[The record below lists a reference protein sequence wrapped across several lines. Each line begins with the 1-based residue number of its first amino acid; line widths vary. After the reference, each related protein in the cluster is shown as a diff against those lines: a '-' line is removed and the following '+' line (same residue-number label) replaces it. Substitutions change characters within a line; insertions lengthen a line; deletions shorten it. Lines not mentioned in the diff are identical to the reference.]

1 MDGIDSDHLKLTDFV
16 DLSVL
21 QEIQDSFAAVANV
34 KATITDA
41 SGKTLTQPAP
51 TRDFLVRQDA
61 IAASEQSDSGV
72 QRDGKEYVAPIVVNN
87 QRLGTI
93 RMIGSRAKPAS
104 VQFLHLM
111 ANAIARLCYQ
121 EYQLR
126 QRMNELTAVY
136 NVTMMLADAR
146 SLESVLQRTV
156 ELVAEVMHTRSVSL
170 RLLDRERDELVIKSV
185 HNLSKEY
192 LQKGVIRLSQAKID
206 QEALS
211 TTGFSY
217 VKNLST
223 DPRALYPDE
232 ARREGISSMLSAG
245 MRYKGK
251 AVGVI
256 RVYTDQERVFTTGEI
271 DLLKA
276 VASQA
281 ASAIENARL
290 VEQSIASKALERQV
304 QMAAQVQHRMIPQ
317 TPPKLAGIDLASVYV
332 PCYELGGDFLDFI
345 ELPYTNLGMVVADV
359 SGKGV
364 PASLTMAAVR
374 AALRAQIDNVYFLN
388 EAIRRINT
396 MVCRDNKLGEFVTLF
411 YGVLDCRNR
420 RFTYCNAGHPPGLI
434 LRDKQVIELGSN
446 NMVLGVSPDEKFTQ
460 SLIDLKSG
468 DILMLYTDGLADA
481 MNADH
486 KVFGK
491 QRVMEVFSRG
501 GATADEVAQNIL
513 AEINKHVGS
522 ARRTDDITMIVAKLE

>member
-1 MDGIDSDHLKLTDFV
+1 
-16 DLSVL
+16 
-21 QEIQDSFAAVANV
+21 
-34 KATITDA
+34 
-41 SGKTLTQPAP
+41 
-51 TRDFLVRQDA
+51 
-61 IAASEQSDSGV
+61 
-72 QRDGKEYVAPIVVNN
+72 
-87 QRLGTI
+87 
-93 RMIGSRAKPAS
+93 
-104 VQFLHLM
+104 
-111 ANAIARLCYQ
+111 
-121 EYQLR
+121 
-126 QRMNELTAVY
+126 
-136 NVTMMLADAR
+136 
-146 SLESVLQRTV
+146 
-156 ELVAEVMHTRSVSL
+156 
-170 RLLDRERDELVIKSV
+170 
-185 HNLSKEY
+185 
-192 LQKGVIRLSQAKID
+192 
-206 QEALS
+206 
-211 TTGFSY
+211 
-217 VKNLST
+217 
-223 DPRALYPDE
+223 
-232 ARREGISSMLSAG
+232 
-245 MRYKGK
+245 
-251 AVGVI
+251 
-256 RVYTDQERVFTTGEI
+256 
-271 DLLKA
+271 
-276 VASQA
+276 
-281 ASAIENARL
+281 
-290 VEQSIASKALERQV
+290 
-304 QMAAQVQHRMIPQ
+304 
-317 TPPKLAGIDLASVYV
+317 
-332 PCYELGGDFLDFI
+332 LGGDFLDFI